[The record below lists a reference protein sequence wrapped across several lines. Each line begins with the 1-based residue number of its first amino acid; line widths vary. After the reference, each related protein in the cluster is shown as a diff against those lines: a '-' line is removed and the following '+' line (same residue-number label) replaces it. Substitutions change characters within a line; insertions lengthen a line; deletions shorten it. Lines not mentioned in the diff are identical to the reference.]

1 VHLQEKQ
8 MLKLKDISKVYGEED
23 NKVVALDNIS
33 LDFADTGLTS
43 ILGASGCGKTT
54 LLNII
59 GGLDKYNFG
68 ELIINGVSTKQY
80 KNADWDTYRNNNI
93 GFVFQT
99 YYLIP
104 HLNVLENVML
114 AMDLSGENSLEQ
126 RKRALDV
133 LEKVGVKDQAKK
145 KPKQLSGG
153 QAQRVAIARAL
164 VNNPDIILADEPTG
178 ALDSENSV
186 QILALLKE
194 ISKNSLVI
202 LVTHNNELAEQYSDR
217 IIKLSDGKVI
227 SDENINKE
235 NSIDNT
241 IIEESLKKQKKPT
254 MKMRSAFK
262 MSLKNL
268 YYKLGRTAIT
278 SIAGCIGVVSIAIIL
293 AFNAG
298 FSSYAKSF
306 ERDSLAKYPI
316 SVSKSDSKIVDMMD
330 KIAKGGD
337 IDTSVIDM
345 NQILDMLKDEEQSK
359 VAYTDEQKIF
369 MQEQISA
376 MMRNTSNLFKS
387 NDTKLLKEYVDAN
400 FDNSLATVK
409 YDYNLNLNVFRTD
422 MKKDSISDYTKLNP
436 YSDRLINSF
445 DQLMSLMGG
454 KGSDALSDKDLEDI
468 ITIMNSLN
476 VWDMMVNED
485 NVLNS
490 QYKVIGGTLPKNEP
504 QDGVYEI
511 ALVVDKYNQITDNML
526 YALGYIELMGM
537 FSDVLSKFLNV
548 EIKST
553 LPEEYSFDDFIGK
566 EFKLVLEKDLYKM
579 NADNN
584 LYEAVT
590 KKAESIQ
597 NITENA
603 ITLRISGILRNKENV
618 TNGSINGVIGYT
630 ESLAKHIINQT
641 NESELI
647 KAQRE
652 NYATYIQKTTNEELI
667 SLQKA
672 MKDGDIKQ
680 EDLTMEQNM
689 LLFNAMSAKITSVI
703 TGEKIEEAE
712 YQRMLKRFGAEDINS
727 PETIYFYPKS
737 VDAKDGIVSFVD
749 EYNAEMRAMLDS
761 GATDTDNSVEYVNEL
776 NDIMN
781 SLTGMINTITYILIA
796 ITCLAVIVSLF
807 MVGIIMYLSVQD
819 RTKEIGILRSMGAR
833 NFDILTIFNT
843 ETVCLGLISGGIGIA
858 LSYILKYPINAILK
872 AYLGIS
878 NLIQPI
884 WWNSLLLI
892 AASVILTLISGV
904 IPAIVASKKDPVVA
918 LKAE

>member
-1 VHLQEKQ
+1 
-8 MLKLKDISKVYGEED
+8 MLKLKDISKVYGVED
-23 NKVVALDNIS
+23 NKVVALDNIT
-33 LDFADTGLTS
+33 LDFASLGLTS

-59 GGLDKYNFG
+59 GGLDKYTSG
-68 ELIINGVSTKQY
+68 ELVINGVSTKQY
-80 KNADWDTYRNNNI
+80 KNADWDAYRNNNI

-114 AMDLSGENSLEQ
+114 AMDLSGESYLEQ
-126 RKRALDV
+126 KKRALEV

-194 ISKNSLVI
+194 ISQKSLVI
-202 LVTHNNELAEQYSDR
+202 LVTHNHELAEKYSDR
-217 IIKLSDGKVI
+217 IIKLKDGNVV
-227 SDENINKE
+227 SDENISQE
-235 NSIDNT
+235 NSIKETKICDNGG
-241 IIEESLKKQKKPT
+241 KKSKKPT

-298 FSSYAKSF
+298 FSSYAKGF
-306 ERDSLAKYPI
+306 EKDSLAKYPI
-316 SVSKSDSKIVDMMD
+316 TVSKSDSKLVGIMSE
-330 KIAKGGD
+330 IAKGGK

-345 NQILDMLKDEEQSK
+345 NQILDMLKDEEGLLE
-359 VAYTDEQKIF
+359 AYTNEQKIYV
-369 MQEQISA
+369 QEQISA
-376 MMRNTSNLFKS
+376 MMRNTNNLLKS
-387 NDTKLLKEYVDAN
+387 NDTRLLKEYIDAN
-400 FDNSLATVK
+400 FDHSLATVK

-422 MKKDSISDYTKLNP
+422 LKKDGSIDKYSKLNP
-436 YSDRLINSF
+436 YSDRLIESF
-445 DQLMSLMGG
+445 DRLMTIFGG
-454 KGSDALSDKDLEDI
+454 KGSNALSDKDLEDI
-468 ITIMNSLN
+468 ITIMNSIN
-476 VWDMMVNED
+476 VWDMMVNDDE
-485 NVLNS
+485 VLNS
-490 QYKVIGGTLPKNEP
+490 QYEAIGGTLPKAEP
-504 QDGVYEI
+504 VDGVYEI

-526 YALGYIELMGM
+526 FALGYVELMEM
-537 FSDVLSKFLNV
+537 FSDVLSRFLNL

-553 LPEEYSFDDFIGK
+553 IPQEYSFNDFIGK
-566 EFKLVLEKDLYKM
+566 EFKLVMEKDFYKL
-579 NADNN
+579 NQENKYEVINN
-584 LYEAVT
+584 EQEKT
-590 KKAESIQ
+590 Q
-597 NITENA
+597 NITNNA
-603 ITLRISGILRNKENV
+603 ITLRISGILRTKENV

-630 ESLAKHIINQT
+630 ESLAKHIINLT
-641 NESELI
+641 NQSDLI
-647 KAQRE
+647 KSQKE
-652 NYATYIQKTTNEELI
+652 NYATYIQQTTNEEVVALE
-667 SLQKA
+667 KA
-672 MKDGDIKQ
+672 LKNKEKKQ
-680 EDLTMEQNM
+680 DELTLAENM
-689 LLFNAMSAKITSVI
+689 LLANKMNAKIISVI
-703 TGEKIEEAE
+703 TGEKMEEAE
-712 YQRMLKRFGAEDINS
+712 YLRMLKRFGAEDINS
-727 PETIYFYPKS
+727 PESIYFYPKS
-737 VDAKDGIVSFVD
+737 VEAKDGVVAFV
-749 EYNAEMRAMLDS
+749 EKYNTEMREKYDAKLVEE
-761 GATDTDNSVEYVNEL
+761 DNSVEYSNEL
-776 NDIMN
+776 DDIMS

-807 MVGIIMYLSVQD
+807 MVGIIMYISVQD

-843 ETVCLGLISGGIGIA
+843 ETICLGLLSGGIGIA
-858 LSYILKYPINAILK
+858 LSYILKFPINAILK

-884 WWNSLLLI
+884 WWNSLILL
-892 AASVILTLISGV
+892 ASSVVLTLISGV

-918 LKAE
+918 LKSE